1 MVQIYDEPAE
11 KKQKQKV
18 KHSQPVEDLEGVME
32 GGGQEVYDK
41 DKGMAKLIKF
51 NAALKRAP
59 SQVLRYE

>member
-1 MVQIYDEPAE
+1 M
-11 KKQKQKV
+11 
-18 KHSQPVEDLEGVME
+18 KHSQPADDLEGVME

-59 SQVLRYE
+59 SQVLRYEKNGMMAMIENIIL